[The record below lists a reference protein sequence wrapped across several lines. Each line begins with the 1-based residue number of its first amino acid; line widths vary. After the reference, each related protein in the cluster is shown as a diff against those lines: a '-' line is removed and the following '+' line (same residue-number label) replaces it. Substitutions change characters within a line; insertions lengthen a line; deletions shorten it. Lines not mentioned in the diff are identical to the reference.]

1 MSSLLPL
8 ARQLEQLAGLGIL
21 VVSFVLLWLSV
32 LAWRRERDRKMAIV
46 GTAYGFFALH
56 GLVVFLEYY
65 LVAFDVLPFE
75 WVELLE
81 HASSFLVLAG
91 LFAFFAALT
100 RE

>member
-1 MSSLLPL
+1 MTSLLPL
-8 ARQLEQLAGLGIL
+8 ARQLEQLAGLGIFL
-21 VVSFVLLWLSV
+21 VSLALLGLSL
-32 LAWRRERDRKMAIV
+32 LAWRREHDEKMAIV
-46 GTAYGFFALH
+46 SAAYGFFAIH
-56 GLVVFLEYY
+56 GLIIFLEYY
-65 LVAFDVLPFE
+65 LIGYGVPFE